1 MRMLIALLVLAA
13 CDSPSAR
20 FIGAAR
26 TEVQRGAFTYVIY
39 ATDTAAEVIRLG
51 YARPAQRGTALSD
64 MEALM
69 AEVTG
74 CRVIPG
80 SIRGDSAALRARLR
94 CPD

>member
-1 MRMLIALLVLAA
+1 
-13 CDSPSAR
+13 
-20 FIGAAR
+20 
-26 TEVQRGAFTYVIY
+26 
-39 ATDTAAEVIRLG
+39 
-51 YARPAQRGTALSD
+51 

-74 CRVIPG
+74 CRVISG